1 MDQLAQS
8 KPLTGQ
14 GHAPIRW
21 NGVVF
26 VVVLGI
32 AVIALCVKGVSNTPV
47 IGARITYPFQLDDA
61 EGVVL
66 AEAQLIATGVNP
78 YAYQPSPA
86 SYFYAGPYP
95 PIYTLI
101 NSAALATVGPTFK
114 VGRAAQLL
122 ATFGVA
128 AWLAWGIGWSR
139 WRIDNHA
146 WLAGVWAALLWGTT
160 HLVVIWSTLVRPDMT
175 ALMWNLLGVVVLRRW
190 WEVSRNERQR
200 GGEREQDVWP
210 RGPIL
215 VTLALGALCFAL
227 GWWTKQTFV
236 AVPGAFFVTTFL
248 TRPRIAITL
257 AALYAGM
264 IVVPF
269 GALTALTGGGFAQKV
284 VGYQGSWEWGAFW
297 RLAEPF
303 ALRYGLWVALAALIA
318 LVACT
323 RQRQLSFSIVWLLF
337 AGVAAFGAG
346 TSGGN
351 HNHFVELLAAAT
363 FIVGQDAANTLRNST
378 LLTEPNSRVRFAV
391 ARVAGMV
398 IVLTGVACI
407 EREGPH
413 GWLADVYR
421 APTIRERDG
430 TAAVAAYLA
439 NARAPVYSDNV
450 GILVIARQPVRVT
463 DPFTMAAE
471 VRLGRWDDSAL
482 VADVAAGTYSV
493 IAIREDHFDP
503 EHPPSDM
510 TPALVRA
517 IQARYRL
524 AERNVL
530 YLYVPK

>member
-1 MDQLAQS
+1 VDQIARSKLLTTQEHVPILWNRVLLVAVLA
-8 KPLTGQ
+8 L
-14 GHAPIRW
+14 AAI
-21 NGVVF
+21 
-26 VVVLGI
+26 VLCG
-32 AVIALCVKGVSNTPV
+32 KGVSNTPV

-66 AEAQLIATGVNP
+66 AEAQLIAAGVNP

-86 SYFYAGPYP
+86 PYFYAGPYP
-95 PIYTLI
+95 PVYTLI
-101 NSAALATVGPTFK
+101 NTAAIATIGPTFK
-114 VGRAAQLL
+114 VGRAVQLL
-122 ATFGVA
+122 ATFGVVV
-128 AWLAWGIGWSR
+128 WLMWGIGWSK
-139 WRIDNHA
+139 WRSDNRA
-146 WLAGVWAALLWGTT
+146 SLAGVWAALLWGTA
-160 HLVVIWSTLVRPDMT
+160 HLVVTWSTLVRPDMM

-190 WEVSRNERQR
+190 WEVSRNEDEGKRD
-200 GGEREQDVWP
+200 QDVWP
-210 RGPIL
+210 RGLML

-236 AVPGAFFVTTFL
+236 AVPAAFLVTTFL

-284 VGYQGSWEWGAFW
+284 VGYQGSWEWGAFR

-303 ALRYGLWVALAALIA
+303 VLRYGLWLALAALIA
-318 LVACT
+318 LVACA
-323 RQRQLSFSIVWLLF
+323 RQRQVSFSIVWLLF
-337 AGVAAFGAG
+337 AGVAALGAG

-363 FIVGQDAANTLRNST
+363 LIIGQDAENVLRSSAVST
-378 LLTEPNSRVRFAV
+378 APTSRVRFAV
-391 ARVAGMV
+391 ARIVGMV
-398 IVLTGVACI
+398 IVLTGIACI
-407 EREGPH
+407 EREGRH

-421 APTIRERDG
+421 APTISERDG

-439 NARAPVYSDNV
+439 NARTPVYSDNV

-482 VADVAAGTYSV
+482 VADVAAGRYSV

>member
-1 MDQLAQS
+1 MDQIAQS
-8 KPLTGQ
+8 KLRTTQ
-14 GHAPIRW
+14 EHVPILW
-21 NGVVF
+21 NR
-26 VVVLGI
+26 VLLVAVLAI
-32 AVIALCVKGVSNTPV
+32 AAIALCVKGVGSAPV

-86 SYFYAGPYP
+86 PYFYAGPYP
-95 PIYTLI
+95 PVYTLI
-101 NSAALATVGPTFK
+101 NSAAIAAIGPTFK
-114 VGRAAQLL
+114 VGRAAQLF

-128 AWLAWGIGWSR
+128 TWLMWAIGWSQ
-139 WRIDNHA
+139 WQTDNRVL
-146 WLAGVWAALLWGTT
+146 LAGVWAALLWGTT
-160 HLVVIWSTLVRPDMT
+160 HLVVTWSTLVRPDMT
-175 ALMWNLLGVVVLRRW
+175 ALMWNLLGVAVLRRW
-190 WEVSRNERQR
+190 WEVCRNQHE
-200 GGEREQDVWP
+200 GEREQDVWP
-210 RGPIL
+210 RGPML
-215 VTLALGALCFAL
+215 VILALGALCFAL

-236 AVPGAFFVTTFL
+236 AVPAAFLVTTFL
-248 TRPRIAITL
+248 TRPRIAVTL
-257 AALYAGM
+257 AGLYSSM
-264 IVVPF
+264 IVAPF
-269 GALTALTGGGFAQKV
+269 GVLTALTGGGFAQKV
-284 VGYQGSWEWGAFW
+284 IGYQGSWEWGAFR

-303 ALRYGLWVALAALIA
+303 GLRYGLWLALAVLIALIA
-318 LVACT
+318 CA
-323 RQRQLSFSIVWLLF
+323 RQHRLSFPIVWLLF
-337 AGVAAFGAG
+337 AGIAAFGAG

-351 HNHFVELLAAAT
+351 HNHFVELLAAAA
-363 FIVGQDAANTLRNST
+363 FIVGQDVANGLRNSV
-378 LLTEPNSRVRFAV
+378 LSAEPNSSHVRFAV
-391 ARVAGMV
+391 ARVAGIV
-398 IVLTGVACI
+398 IVLTGIACI

-421 APTIRERDG
+421 APTISERDG

-439 NARAPVYSDNV
+439 NAPAPVYSDNV

-482 VADVAAGTYSV
+482 VADVAAGRYSV

-517 IQARYRL
+517 IQSRYRL